1 MCCDITKGLPF
12 QNGYVAGV
20 FTEHCIEHIRFDDA
34 LVVFREFR
42 RVMAPGA
49 WARII
54 VPDLEVYVDHYDAFR
69 TKGELSMPYSEDDMR
84 SDGIYSPAMSINRI
98 FRAHGHQFI
107 YDFATLKTMLEKA
120 EFIEIRKMKFGD
132 SHESRLLLDTPHRE
146 IRVSLR

>member
-1 MCCDITKGLPF
+1 
-12 QNGYVAGV
+12 
-20 FTEHCIEHIRFDDA
+20 
-34 LVVFREFR
+34 
-42 RVMAPGA
+42 MAPGA

-132 SHESRLLLDTPHRE
+132 SHEFRLLLDTPHRE
-146 IRVSLR
+146 IESLSTLRRKNH